1 MLAQL
6 LFIQVKIEMNWK
18 SGNSKVIGLRA
29 VNKTQEELALMY
41 LQASANRRKQ
51 ITSARI
57 ALDTLLYQ
65 GVLVPP
71 PPGTSNAR
79 WKAMITSIENR
90 GEPV

>member
-1 MLAQL
+1 
-6 LFIQVKIEMNWK
+6 MNE
-18 SGNSKVIGLRA
+18 S
-29 VNKTQEELALMY
+29 QEEIALMY

-51 ITSARI
+51 ITSARR

-71 PPGTSNAR
+71 PSGTSEAR

-90 GEPV
+90 GEV